1 MHAANYG
8 VYGVRKMHHVM
19 RRADWQAGRNQVGRL
34 MWARALAGVRR
45 TPPTTRKDQALA
57 TPRDLMQWHS
67 RVSAG
72 LSTLPT
78 SRPRPLGGLSGL
90 IHHSDHGSNYLSVQ
104 YTDRVIELAT
114 LQWVSWWSTQRLHSE
129 LSYRTP
135 VEIETEFNQTTKTL

>member
-1 MHAANYG
+1 M
-8 VYGVRKMHHVM
+8 
-19 RRADWQAGRNQVGRL
+19 
-34 MWARALAGVRR
+34 
-45 TPPTTRKDQALA
+45 
-57 TPRDLMQWHS
+57 
-67 RVSAG
+67 
-72 LSTLPT
+72 
-78 SRPRPLGGLSGL
+78 